1 MADKNIRLKTSE
13 GDTLYPAT
21 KITNLVDASGES
33 VSVATLDAN
42 SKVPVAN
49 LPAMTGATGSAAGTA
64 GAVPAPSATDNTKFL
79 RGDGTWAEAGGGGTL
94 PEQTG
99 QSGKFLK
106 TDGTDASWENVDA
119 LPSQTGQSGKY
130 LTTDGSNASW
140 EIPIAGMPLFYHT
153 FQDHLLNNSSWLRS
167 DTFSWQSG
175 AVYTSAYQH
184 LVDDLEFVDTSEIFY
199 RDRGYSYT
207 AVRSPSNDVSGLY
220 AWYDSRNDALYYTET
235 KIPSVGDHLYD
246 SDHNPSRYTIRSV
259 DPSYGPS
266 VPSETETIG
275 GITIT
280 LYRATDGHKIV
291 LADQQTNVES
301 IYAATGVAW
310 YYILDTTNQRFK
322 LPRSK
327 WNFVGLRDSV
337 GGYIAPGLP
346 NITGGMSPTGLAG
359 VSNSYGAFYDEL
371 NNTTDYQEATREGYG
386 VRWGFNASRSS
397 SIYGNSNTVQPP
409 ATQAYLYFYVGNTI
423 QNQTTI
429 DVGEMTEAINDKVDL
444 ASSWG
449 TLSTTYD
456 NLTEPSN
463 NGYID
468 ITAPADGWLYYARRK
483 ATSDS
488 NTNMWAVNTSHTEQF
503 QIEHDAYWGG
513 TLVAILFPVKKGNT
527 IRFGRNNL
535 TGDFIGCRFYY
546 AQKTN

>member
-64 GAVPAPSATDNTKFL
+64 GAVPAPAASDNTKFL
-79 RGDGTWAEAGGGGTL
+79 RGDGTWAEAGGGNTL
-94 PEQTG
+94 PDQTG

-140 EIPIAGMPLFYHT
+140 EIPIAGIPLFYHT

-175 AVYTSAYQH
+175 DVYTSAYQH
-184 LVDDLEFVDTSEIFY
+184 LVDDLEFVDTSEIIY

-220 AWYDSRNDALYYTET
+220 AWYDSSNDTLYYTEAE
-235 KIPSVGDHLYD
+235 IPSVGDHLYD
-246 SDHNPSRYTIRSV
+246 SDHNPYSYTIRSV

-291 LADQQTNVES
+291 MADQTSNIEA
-301 IYAATGVAW
+301 IYAATGIAW
-310 YYILDTTNQRFK
+310 YFVLDTTNTRFK

-327 WNFVGLRDSV
+327 YNLVGLRDSV
-337 GGYIAPGLP
+337 GGYVSESLP
-346 NITGGMSPTGLAG
+346 SFVALCGYDGQTGNYRQKTVPYTYRANTYQSNAAG
-359 VSNSYGAFYDEL
+359 VADIDVTYGSEVANKED
-371 NNTTDYQEATREGYG
+371 AP
-386 VRWGFNASRSS
+386 
-397 SIYGNSNTVQPP
+397 VQQR

-449 TLSTTYD
+449 FPSSTYV
-456 NLTEPSN
+456 NLTLPAS
-463 NGYID
+463 GSTY
-468 ITAPADGWLYYARRK
+468 TVPADGYLYLAK
-483 ATSDS
+483 K
-488 NTNMWAVNTSHTEQF
+488 TNGNGQYVGINGPRISTQCV
-503 QIEHDAYWGG
+503 AYGSPMIPRCY
-513 TLVAILFPVKKGNT
+513 LAVKKGDVCT
-527 IRFGRNNL
+527 IEYSAGDSSYTFRFV
-535 TGDFIGCRFYY
+535 Y